1 MWPWRVRTPTQNLLS
16 WLCGWCGSCWQ
27 QFVSDLEAEVQ
38 KFSFMNNPQLPNLQ
52 QTVANTILIINI
64 SNSYNINKFWV
75 GIFTRQGHINKVNL
89 TGESWLVS
97 DNDSQWSD
105 SGPIKRMK
113 WKNVWKKF
121 ATYLWAFTS
130 LVWLPPSILTV
141 NVTPWSKKSCPQGTS
156 WKKMKTLILCTFET
170 YFWTIRRKRRRKIS
184 WKASVEF
191 QFCDI
196 QDWD

>member
-1 MWPWRVRTPTQNLLS
+1 MINQKDNRRVHIVYLVLS
-16 WLCGWCGSCWQ
+16 STR
-27 QFVSDLEAEVQ
+27 F
-38 KFSFMNNPQLPNLQ
+38 
-52 QTVANTILIINI
+52 NI
-64 SNSYNINKFWV
+64 SNSNNLNKFWV

-191 QFCDI
+191 QFCDV
-196 QDWD
+196 QDWDQDSQNVDKEQDTVNYEKETWVALLHIN